1 MRVMRIVA
9 VLAAVV
15 AAVAIIVV
23 AVRHDKSVV
32 SDPPVSSVPPP
43 VALPSKPGTYLGVY
57 ASQVPESYAGVAGF
71 TTATGVRPDLVAFYS
86 GWLEGFPASFAAKAA
101 REGAVPL
108 VQIQPH
114 GVALAKIVAGK
125 YESYLISYAKAV
137 RTYGHPVVMSFGH
150 EMNGSWYSWGYTHTS
165 PRTFI
170 AAWRQIVSVFRSV
183 GADNVTW
190 LWTVNI
196 VDVNG
201 RKRIPDPVQWW
212 PGSSYV
218 NWVGIDGYYF
228 QPSWRF
234 APLFGPT
241 ITDVRK
247 VTSDPIL
254 IAETA
259 ARPTAAQPAK
269 IADLFAGVRA
279 YNLLGFVWFDTIGSK
294 DWRLSSRGAAAMR
307 KDSRSYK
314 NPVP

>member
-9 VLAAVV
+9 VLAAVI
-15 AAVAIIVV
+15 AAGAVIVV
-23 AVRHDKSVV
+23 AVRHDKSVA

-57 ASQVPESYAGVAGF
+57 ASQVPESYAGVAAF
-71 TTATGVRPDLVAFYS
+71 TTATGVKPDLVAFYS

-101 REGAVPL
+101 RDDAVPL
-108 VQIQPH
+108 VQIQPTR
-114 GVALAKIVAGK
+114 VALAKIAAGR
-125 YESYLISYAKAV
+125 YDSYLTSYAEAV
-137 RTYGHPVVMSFGH
+137 RAYGRPVVMSFAH
-150 EMNGSWYSWGYTHTS
+150 EMNGSWYSWGYRHTS

-170 AAWRQIVSVFRSV
+170 AAWRQIVTVFRAV

-196 VDVNG
+196 VDGNG
-201 RKRIPDPVQWW
+201 RGRIPNPARWW

-228 QPSWRF
+228 QPSWQF

-241 ITDVRK
+241 ISDVRS

-259 ARPTAAQPAK
+259 ASPTATQAAK
-269 IADLFAGVRA
+269 IAELFAGVRT
-279 YNLLGFVWFDTIGSK
+279 YRLLGFVWFDSIGSR
-294 DWRLSSRGAAAMR
+294 DWRLNTRGAAAMR

-314 NPVP
+314 NPLP